1 MKCVLI
7 VRSGDERTQ
16 RSCELPDGVSTRKQL
31 RAFVQSQ
38 DLRLNSVDFT
48 FAVSLVERATGVSEG
63 KKGKVVLRGDADVL
77 QLLQKAEKRRATHV
91 LTFAV
96 TISGSA
102 ASPQNLGSLLSAE
115 YAVDDDLV
123 TLHVFAP
130 LTSPSRGTS
139 VSYQEKTFIIPTRF
153 VLESLTRA
161 VEDTLSISPTKSGM
175 RLALYTVPRQHKED
189 RVEITDDAA
198 ALRLLR
204 QHASQRTPVRLTYAT
219 CARTPIASSR
229 QASRRASQQQF
240 AASHASPP
248 PAPAPAPPDSTAVP
262 RNPKPHLPPLSRVA
276 SQSSSEHSHLPLE
289 REGVASPPLPYRK
302 ADAPPS
308 PAPPPSSLP
317 AAATAPSPT
326 VSSGTPRR
334 VFLREHTTPFTEYE
348 ARVQV
353 LPAASEGRAGAAAT
367 VPVHELCFVFTKE
380 EMQLWRR
387 FAAECV
393 AAAGAKAATHVPVLS
408 SDASVRLD
416 SDGTLREWL
425 ALARESKQPL
435 RVRLSLYRPS
445 PPPPAEAEMPAAHAP
460 ESVVPDRGA
469 APAESEGATAIAAVP
484 TAKAVGDRKQ
494 GPSVAPRELNCSEN
508 PWPSIASPSAS
519 SSRPSY
525 NDDRA
530 DGVGA
535 APRRMPSPQL
545 HSLTSLEDVAAS
557 PATPSGSPLK
567 VGSTASG
574 TCHAPPLS
582 KASFSSA
589 RAEGANGETITT
601 CEDDIAVAGAPL
613 LVMCT
618 TAGPSDAAATAAR
631 VLCVCE
637 SDDGEPSS
645 VRFQSSVRW
654 GTEQRM
660 VLCRLREGVALD
672 DLRRAA
678 LDTFC
683 SGAAGVDGAP
693 SLAMEMRYRAKGQIF
708 CVRLDAEARLL
719 DLRDDLLVDSAE
731 MHVTAPSTPPSPPRT
746 QETNGN
752 ADDVAQITEG
762 VLQLLADAVLH
773 NFGSRPPATGT
784 EISDV
789 LRAKLGEQA
798 ATQPIRGFLDAAA
811 ATPCGAIM
819 SQREDDVCSRAHLVL
834 WLSSVLAGM
843 QAPAPS
849 VTEAAVE
856 VASSFLCTRLCDV
869 DFLLDQFAASVSVAD
884 SAEGRGDGATPSATV
899 RPSLAA
905 LWTDAGL
912 VPPQSSSAAAW
923 NPFRA
928 AHVGGTSGWKTAY
941 ATAPAAM
948 LDLVAA
954 GSMDGV
960 WAFPY
965 RRDAPT
971 DVVWHRSLA
980 KAHCNCCKAIDPAD
994 LERFF
999 KAGDCSHA
1007 TGALDHRRV
1016 ILSCVGALLAP
1027 TSAAVSDYAEWL
1039 AQRFRGKV
1047 ATVLYTNMIDYD
1059 GSSSLSAFAV
1069 TQLSWT
1075 LLHPQLRSGGEAG
1088 SLPTTLDRLHAWALL
1103 ATQRVC
1109 QRRHV
1114 HFPPRPLFRFHTASP
1129 APLVRPPAPTVVAA
1143 DTAADDAQAYM
1154 RMPTAPL
1161 PPSCDAAAAGSVAAP
1176 FCPSPPAGAPHFP
1189 TCESAPR
1196 KLQYDYRYNFNV
1208 FRRPRS
1214 SKG

>member
-1 MKCVLI
+1 MTLRHCGCCGNTR
-7 VRSGDERTQ
+7 RSARRYDSLTLPARGPRER
-16 RSCELPDGVSTRKQL
+16 RP
-31 RAFVQSQ
+31 A
-38 DLRLNSVDFT
+38 
-48 FAVSLVERATGVSEG
+48 
-63 KKGKVVLRGDADVL
+63 
-77 QLLQKAEKRRATHV
+77 RRA
-91 LTFAV
+91 
-96 TISGSA
+96 GG
-102 ASPQNLGSLLSAE
+102 Q
-115 YAVDDDLV
+115 
-123 TLHVFAP
+123 
-130 LTSPSRGTS
+130 
-139 VSYQEKTFIIPTRF
+139 VSNNSQP
-153 VLESLTRA
+153 
-161 VEDTLSISPTKSGM
+161 
-175 RLALYTVPRQHKED
+175 
-189 RVEITDDAA
+189 
-198 ALRLLR
+198 
-204 QHASQRTPVRLTYAT
+204 HAS
-219 CARTPIASSR
+219 S
-229 QASRRASQQQF
+229 
-240 AASHASPP
+240 P
-248 PAPAPAPPDSTAVP
+248 PAPPPAPPDSTAVP
-262 RNPKPHLPPLSRVA
+262 RNLKPHPPPLSSAA
-276 SQSSSEHSHLPLE
+276 SQPSSLPSSEPSHAPLE
-289 REGVASPPLPYRK
+289 REGVDSPPLPYQK
-302 ADAPPS
+302 DGAPPS

-317 AAATAPSPT
+317 AAATAPSPA
-326 VSSGTPRR
+326 VSPGTPRR

-353 LPAASEGRAGAAAT
+353 LPAASEDRAAGAATA
-367 VPVHELCFVFTKE
+367 PVHVFCFVFTKE

-387 FAAECV
+387 FAAECE

-408 SDASVRLD
+408 CDASVRLD
-416 SDGTLREWL
+416 SDGMLREWL

-445 PPPPAEAEMPAAHAP
+445 PPPPAEAEMSAARVP

-469 APAESEGATAIAAVP
+469 APAELDDATAIAVVP
-484 TAKAVGDRKQ
+484 TAFAVGDKKQ
-494 GPSVAPRELNCSEN
+494 GSSVAPGELNRSEN
-508 PWPSIASPSAS
+508 PSPSIASPSAS
-519 SSRPSY
+519 SSRPSH

-535 APRRMPSPQL
+535 APRRMPSPQRR
-545 HSLTSLEDVAAS
+545 SLTSLQDVAAS
-557 PATPSGSPLK
+557 PAIPSESPLK

-574 TCHAPPLS
+574 TCHAPPFS
-582 KASFSSA
+582 KAAFSSS
-589 RAEGANGETITT
+589 RAEGANGETIKT
-601 CEDDIAVAGAPL
+601 CEDDIAVAGAPP

-618 TAGPSDAAATAAR
+618 TAGPFDAAARAAR

-637 SDDGEPSS
+637 PDDGEPSS
-645 VRFQSSVRW
+645 VRFQSPVRW

-693 SLAMEMRYRAKGQIF
+693 SLAMEVRYRAKGQIL

-719 DLRDDLLVDSAE
+719 DLRGELLVDSAE
-731 MHVTAPSTPPSPPRT
+731 IHVTAPSTPPSPPLT

-752 ADDVAQITEG
+752 AGGAAQITEG

-773 NFGSRPPATGT
+773 NVGSRPPATGT

-811 ATPCGAIM
+811 ATPCSAVM
-819 SQREDDVCSRAHLVL
+819 SQREEDVCSSAHLVL
-834 WLSSVLAGM
+834 WLFSVLAEM
-843 QAPAPS
+843 QVPTPS
-849 VTEAAVE
+849 VTEVAVE
-856 VASSFLCTRLCDV
+856 VASSLLCARLCDV
-869 DFLLDQFAASVSVAD
+869 DFLLDQFAASVCVAD
-884 SAEGRGDGATPSATV
+884 GAGGRGDGATPSATV

-912 VPPQSSSAAAW
+912 VPPQRSSVAAW

-941 ATAPAAM
+941 VAAPAAM

-965 RRDAPT
+965 RRDAHT

-980 KAHCNCCKAIDPAD
+980 KAHCDCCKAIDPAD

-1027 TSAAVSDYAEWL
+1027 PSAAVSDYAEWL

-1059 GSSSLSAFAV
+1059 GSSFLSAFAV

-1088 SLPTTLDRLHAWALL
+1088 SLPTTLGRLHAWALL

-1114 HFPPRPLFRFHTASP
+1114 YFPPRPLLHFHTASP
-1129 APLVRPPAPTVVAA
+1129 VPFVRPSVPTAVAA
-1143 DTAADDAQAYM
+1143 DTAADDAQAYT

-1176 FCPSPPAGAPHFP
+1176 LCPSPPTGAPHFP

-1196 KLQYDYRYNFNV
+1196 KLQYDYRYNFNA